1 MEVNEKIIDQYAV
14 DTAWEQELAEQ
25 QEAEELER
33 QIENSKEEYEEKQS
47 DYDYLLSCLN
57 LPFNTD

>member
-25 QEAEELER
+25 QENER
-33 QIENSKEEYEEKQS
+33 IERNNENAKEEHEEKQS

>member
-25 QEAEELER
+25 QENER
-33 QIENSKEEYEEKQS
+33 IERNIENAKEEHEEKQS
-47 DYDYLLSCLN
+47 DSEYLIKCMN
-57 LPFNTD
+57 LPF